1 MKRSPLLYSFSLIA
15 SLSLLTIGSAWSA
28 TVPQEKPKS
37 TAKAKAKTLK
47 AKASKIKSVKKAA
60 PIKLA
65 SADLNKFVPTAARAV
80 TTTPYIASQP
90 QAVLPKTANPYLANP
105 GISVPVA
112 SIPVIS
118 APVTSTLAAVA
129 PAVAITAATAPSAAQ
144 SVTASAPAAVQAPA
158 AAMPT
163 NSPVAAYQSWNNAPI
178 SKNPYL
184 AYQYQ
189 SAPPAPAAVYN
200 PFGNGVKVASL
211 SLPQT
216 ANPTPPPTPWTE
228 NTATAAMTNTTQSAI
243 ADASNSF
250 NQIFTSLKMA
260 LPSLPQPVVTP
271 TQTALSGTSNSF
283 NQLFTSLKMALPS
296 GPLSGDTTYLPVIKT
311 VYPTGEKPL
320 VVLNFK
326 CPTEMVG
333 ITPPPMKLLHE
344 AINLGFDGLNKT
356 NLLSFNL
363 QQVCS

>member
-28 TVPQEKPKS
+28 TVPQEKPKA
-37 TAKAKAKTLK
+37 TAKVKAKTIK

-65 SADLNKFVPTAARAV
+65 SADLNKFVPPAARAV
-80 TTTPYIASQP
+80 
-90 QAVLPKTANPYLANP
+90 P

-118 APVTSTLAAVA
+118 ASVTSTLAAVA

-144 SVTASAPAAVQAPA
+144 SVTASAPVAVQAPT

-189 SAPPAPAAVYN
+189 STPMAPAAVNN
-200 PFGNGVKVASL
+200 PFGNGMKVAAL

-216 ANPTPPPTPWTE
+216 ANPTPWTE
-228 NTATAAMTNTTQSAI
+228 NSGNAAIANQTQSAI

>member
-28 TVPQEKPKS
+28 TVPQEKPKA
-37 TAKAKAKTLK
+37 TAKVKAKTIKAKTIK

-65 SADLNKFVPTAARAV
+65 SADLNKFVPPAARAV

-112 SIPVIS
+112 S
-118 APVTSTLAAVA
+118 TLAAVA

-144 SVTASAPAAVQAPA
+144 SVTASTQTAVQAPA

-178 SKNPYL
+178 SMNPYL

-189 SAPPAPAAVYN
+189 STPMAPAAVNN
-200 PFGNGVKVASL
+200 PFGNGMKVAAL

-216 ANPTPPPTPWTE
+216 ANPTPWTE
-228 NTATAAMTNTTQSAI
+228 NSGNAAIANQTQSAI